1 MDKKMGKAEERRKEG
16 EERRNSP
23 LTFHS
28 NPYRAKSIQ
37 FVIGR
42 MQQFP
47 AVQLHNVTAPGG
59 EQMQPFKR
67 EVVET
72 DVLVVGARGFALRRR
87 FLVGMSCELR
97 NVARVVLC

>member
-1 MDKKMGKAEERRKEG
+1 
-16 EERRNSP
+16 
-23 LTFHS
+23 
-28 NPYRAKSIQ
+28 
-37 FVIGR
+37 

-59 EQMQPFKR
+59 QQMQPFKR